1 LALRS
6 AFKIELL
13 SKSGTGTKLKELM
26 GSLELVL
33 LRTMRV
39 VQVLGLKRIPLV
51 KHLIPQAASSKT
63 VLIDCRAS

>member
-51 KHLIPQAASSKT
+51 KHLIPQAASSKNG
-63 VLIDCRAS
+63 ID